1 MPVVFVKK
9 PVVKTAEEHQVVQV
23 GGASVDPMPAVMDL
37 HPFGAVTSRPLAVV
51 IAGFD
56 QSSQPA
62 GNRPTV
68 PTHPHHD
75 VVLIDGGFDHRVT
88 GETSGGFV
96 GNHRTPGYLGNTTGW
111 VVD

>member
-1 MPVVFVKK
+1 MEP
-9 PVVKTAEEHQVVQV
+9 AEEDQVVQV
-23 GGASVDPMPAVMDL
+23 GGASVDPMPAMMDL

-88 GETSGGFV
+88 GEDVERFGWESPD
-96 GNHRTPGYLGNTTGW
+96 PGISRKHHWMGCRL
-111 VVD
+111 VLRDRR

>member
-1 MPVVFVKK
+1 MPAVFVDKT
-9 PVVKTAEEHQVVQV
+9 VMKTAEEDQIVQV
-23 GGASVDPMPAVMDL
+23 GRASVGPMPAMMDL

-56 QSSQPA
+56 QSSQPT

-68 PTHPHHD
+68 PTHSHHD

-88 GETSGGFV
+88 GETSGGLV
-96 GNHRTPGYLGNTTGW
+96 GDQRTPGYLGNTTRG